1 MPYPDFGSI
10 AKQPPAPKEPA
21 QWSPAPAAAGQQ
33 AKLGALQ
40 IAPNGDITVQTE
52 SNGHKFKFVVPSS
65 GPLSI
70 SELAPIGSAPILN
83 DELVATKTPAEL
95 YLSVAGPGATVPD
108 ALVNAQNRSNAPATR
123 QSATGS
129 GPIFQDSGHRGHLQ

>member
-1 MPYPDFGSI
+1 MRSGQ
-10 AKQPPAPKEPA
+10 KNLR
-21 QWSPAPAAAGQQ
+21 AAAVL
-33 AKLGALQ
+33 LGLLNVIALQ
-40 IAPNGDITVQTE
+40 SEAQAQAYQLQTAPNGDITVQTE

-83 DELVATKTPAEL
+83 DELVATKTPGEL

-129 GPIFQDSGHRGHLQ
+129 GPIFYDSDHRGHLQ